1 MLALIDGD
9 VLVYQVGYTTND
21 VEEWIAAARLRDQ
34 IKGILQATGATEY
47 EIWLSDSKENWR
59 KALFANYKANRTQ
72 PKPTHYEFLLNTL
85 VKDWDAQVALGEEA
99 DDAMGIRQTQNT
111 EFPEFGLNCAKPE
124 GAWYIGDPSCPDA
137 VGTSVICTIDKDLQ
151 QIPGMHYNWDKATLS
166 TVSQSEGLYRFYYQ
180 LLVGDSGDNITVTQ
194 GLSCKGIGAKK
205 AQQMLEGCETE
216 EEMFTTCWY
225 AYEKAWGEGF
235 QERLLLTGQLI
246 KIRQTNGEIWAFP
259 VNNVAKLKILPNTI
273 DTDQTLITQP
283 VNPVII
289 HGDGTT
295 APIIKN
301 EIIPNG

>member
-1 MLALIDGD
+1 MVSD
-9 VLVYQVGYTTND
+9 VLVYQVGYTTNA

-85 VKDWDAQVALGEEA
+85 VNDWDAQVALGEEA
-99 DDAMGIRQTQNT
+99 DDAMGIQQTACNAQGWNLST
-111 EFPEFGLNCAKPE
+111 
-124 GAWYIGDPSCPDA
+124 
-137 VGTSVICTIDKDLQ
+137 ICTIDKDLQ
-151 QIPGMHYNWDKATLS
+151 QIPGRHYNWDKATIS
-166 TVSQSEGLYRFYYQ
+166 IVSPSEGLYRFYYQ

-216 EEMFTTCWY
+216 EEMFTTCWN

-246 KIRQTNGEIWAFP
+246 KIRQTNGEIWTFP
-259 VNNVAKLKILPNTI
+259 FLPQQEGEVKPSLPTSSIPASSPSTVLTKPEKTGYLVAGQQQADTMTSDRLPSI
-273 DTDQTLITQP
+273 S
-283 VNPVII
+283 
-289 HGDGTT
+289 
-295 APIIKN
+295 
-301 EIIPNG
+301 

>member
-34 IKGILQATGATEY
+34 IKGVLQATGATGY

-85 VKDWDAQVALGEEA
+85 VNDWDAQVALGEEA
-99 DDAMGIRQTQNT
+99 DDAMGIRQTTQN
-111 EFPEFGLNCAKPE
+111 KKD
-124 GAWYIGDPSCPDA
+124 GDFFISSPLDF
-137 VGTSVICTIDKDLQ
+137 TSIICTIDKDLQ
-151 QIPGMHYNWDKATLS
+151 QIPGNHYNWDKQTR
-166 TVSQSEGLYRFYYQ
+166 QFIEPSEGLYRFYYQ

-216 EEMFTTCWY
+216 DEMFTTCWY

-246 KIRQTNGEIWAFP
+246 KIRQTNGEIWTFP
-259 VNNVAKLKILPNTI
+259 FLPQQEGEAKPSLPTSSIPASSPSTVLTKPEKTGYLVAGQQQADMTVSDRLPSI
-273 DTDQTLITQP
+273 S
-283 VNPVII
+283 
-289 HGDGTT
+289 
-295 APIIKN
+295 
-301 EIIPNG
+301 